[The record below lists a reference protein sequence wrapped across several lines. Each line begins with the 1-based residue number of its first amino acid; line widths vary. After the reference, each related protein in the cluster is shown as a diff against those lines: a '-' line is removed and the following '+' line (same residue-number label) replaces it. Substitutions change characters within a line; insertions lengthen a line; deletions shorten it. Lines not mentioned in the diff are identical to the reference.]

1 MNEMGGQNGLDA
13 ELARRLER
21 ERPIPAS
28 DFREDLRRQLSSAAD
43 VSAPSGLGSPVV
55 ASAVAGSVL
64 LLVVV
69 LGIAGLGP
77 LAPG

>member
-13 ELARRLER
+13 EVVRRLER
-21 ERPIPAS
+21 ERPIPTS

-43 VSAPSGLGSPVV
+43 RPAPWGLGSRVV

-64 LLVVV
+64 LLVVL

-77 LAPG
+77 LAAG